1 MGSTGDHMDIKLVLC
16 LALSVLHCAAVQVTS
31 LDDTPGTDSPLS
43 YKNSVKNAEESLA
56 AANQA
61 LRLEMQNHGSSR
73 VDYQPAMQAQQEAQA
88 AVDKLKSMKDKHTQD
103 KREQSLMSDN
113 FLKQVEEKIEND
125 IEKKVEGDVV
135 KKIEAKV
142 ETDMQMNKAQVQPTA
157 TPDATKKVLDQPIVQ
172 EFVQKSLLEK
182 SRVPTAAQLKNDED
196 AVQKAL
202 ANVEEV
208 ELGASGKE

>member
-1 MGSTGDHMDIKLVLC
+1 MGEHRRSHGHKVGAVLGIVRA
-16 LALSVLHCAAVQVTS
+16 ALCGRAGYKSRRHSRNRLS
-31 LDDTPGTDSPLS
+31 LELQEFRKECRG
-43 YKNSVKNAEESLA
+43 
-56 AANQA
+56 
-61 LRLEMQNHGSSR
+61 
-73 VDYQPAMQAQQEAQA
+73 VDYQPALEAQQEAQA

-142 ETDMQMNKAQVQPTA
+142 ETDMQMKKAQVQPTA